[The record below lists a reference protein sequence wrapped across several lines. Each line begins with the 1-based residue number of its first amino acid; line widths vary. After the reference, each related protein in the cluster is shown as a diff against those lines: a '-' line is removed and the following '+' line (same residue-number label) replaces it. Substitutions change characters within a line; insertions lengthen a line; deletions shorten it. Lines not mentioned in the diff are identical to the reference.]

1 MKHLLATSIFLF
13 LVGHA
18 IAQNSQNG
26 LSGIWKGY
34 IKSTERKIPYELVI
48 SSNDGVFSG
57 YSYTTFGVKS
67 NTVTMKK
74 VLLTI
79 EGSRIIVY
87 DDSLLYNT
95 IQKDLPRQI
104 VQVNTLE
111 LNGDLLTG
119 SFVTQPPPGFKT
131 AKGNVYL
138 EKQSDKEETRLVAKL
153 EEMELTDSISFLQKP
168 VITAKAIDNMEI
180 VKTETPQIDS
190 ASVATIDPGIA
201 KIKSKEI
208 QLNKTEE
215 KSPLVNSKPAAI
227 VVVKQPIAKPKPAN
241 PPVAAAKPKPAIIA
255 EVKQPAAPPAHK
267 PIAKHNT
274 TGPKVD
280 LSKRKIETID
290 ELVIESD
297 SLQISLYDNG
307 EVDGDTVSIILNG
320 QAIVSRQGLSASAFR
335 KTIYITPELGDSIQL
350 VMYAEN
356 LGSLPPNSGL
366 LIVDYDNRRKEI
378 RFSGDLS
385 KNAAIT
391 LKRKKK

>member
-13 LVGHA
+13 LVGQA

-67 NTVTMKK
+67 NIVTMKK
-74 VLLTI
+74 VLLNI